1 MVEEV
6 TSVGIESV
14 ALWRVTGGGWWEE
27 GKDLWRGSEGNWER
41 KGVGGGRGLSEQG
54 TATGPGAPTGTF
66 PGFAATLI
74 LFTQVL
80 KNCCSSDRGGHG
92 VLCLRLDRCLII
104 MNPDT

>member
-41 KGVGGGRGLSEQG
+41 KGEGEGDFQNKGQPLALGPQLGR
-54 TATGPGAPTGTF
+54 F
-66 PGFAATLI
+66 
-74 LFTQVL
+74 QVL
-80 KNCCSSDRGGHG
+80 QPHSF
-92 VLCLRLDRCLII
+92 CLLKS
-104 MNPDT
+104 

>member
-41 KGVGGGRGLSEQG
+41 KGEGEGDFQNKGQLLALGPQLGR
-54 TATGPGAPTGTF
+54 F
-66 PGFAATLI
+66 
-74 LFTQVL
+74 QVL
-80 KNCCSSDRGGHG
+80 QPHSF
-92 VLCLRLDRCLII
+92 CLLKS
-104 MNPDT
+104 

>member
-54 TATGPGAPTGTF
+54 TATGPGAPIGTF
-66 PGFAATLI
+66 PGFAAPLI
-74 LFTQVL
+74 LFT
-80 KNCCSSDRGGHG
+80 
-92 VLCLRLDRCLII
+92 
-104 MNPDT
+104 

>member
-41 KGVGGGRGLSEQG
+41 KGVGEGDCQNKGQPLVLGPQLGLFPVLQPHSSLKKLLLLRQRG
-54 TATGPGAPTGTF
+54 A
-66 PGFAATLI
+66 
-74 LFTQVL
+74 
-80 KNCCSSDRGGHG
+80 
-92 VLCLRLDRCLII
+92 
-104 MNPDT
+104 